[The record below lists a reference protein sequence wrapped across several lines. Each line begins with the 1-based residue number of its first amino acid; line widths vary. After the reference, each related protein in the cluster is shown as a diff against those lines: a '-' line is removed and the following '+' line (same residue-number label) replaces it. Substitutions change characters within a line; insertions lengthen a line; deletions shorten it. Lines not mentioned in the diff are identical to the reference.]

1 MLRYRVKN
9 VVFTPKLSV
18 QWFLMNLRKT
28 DFVFPALACSGNIL
42 RKQAKAGKT
51 KSVFLKIIK
60 NHWTESL
67 GVKTTFFTL
76 YLSNF
81 NPKEQVSTFEIDRF
95 IAYYI

>member
-1 MLRYRVKN
+1 
-9 VVFTPKLSV
+9 
-18 QWFLMNLRKT
+18 MNLRKT

-76 YLSNF
+76 YLSNL
-81 NPKEQVSTFEIDRF
+81 NPEDEVFTSKID
-95 IAYYI
+95 